1 MAADA
6 SSGLPEG
13 IFSLLDT
20 YASIADAIVML
31 PALTACQRLV

>member
-6 SSGLPEG
+6 SSELPEG

-20 YASIADAIVML
+20 YDPSADASVML
-31 PALTACQRLV
+31 PALTARQRSV